1 MYLCSMFTYSRAFY
15 DLRNA
20 LLAIYDEGESTAAA
34 HIMLEHI
41 TGEDKLQRLTDK
53 DKEFTT
59 EQQRQYNTIK
69 EKLLKATPIQY
80 IVGKAWFRGRE
91 FAVNENALIP
101 RPETEELVDWIIA
114 DVKAAG
120 TTPAI
125 LDIGAGSGCISVSL
139 KLDMPESTVTAC
151 DVSVGAML
159 VARTNANVMG
169 ADISLQHID
178 FLQESQR
185 ALLGIYDIIVS
196 NPPYIPDTQKESIHA
211 NVLNHEPHVALFV
224 SGGDPLLFY
233 RLIADFGK
241 EHLTDKGII
250 YCELD
255 YDYAVE
261 ARQLF
266 ENKGYKNVEIRKDMS
281 GNTRM
286 LKAEKA

>member
-1 MYLCSMFTYSRAFY
+1 MFTYSKAFY
-15 DLRNA
+15 DLKNA
-20 LLAIYDEGESTAAA
+20 LLALYDEGESTAAA
-34 HIMLEHI
+34 HIILEHI
-41 TGEDKLQRLTDK
+41 TDEDKLQRLTDK

-59 EQQRQYNTIK
+59 AQQEQYETIK
-69 EKLLKATPIQY
+69 EKLLRATPIQY
-80 IVGKAWFRGRE
+80 VVGKAWFRGRE

-114 DVKAAG
+114 DVRAAG
-120 TTPAI
+120 TKPSI

-139 KLDMPESTVTAC
+139 KLDIPETMVTAC

-185 ALLGIYDIIVS
+185 ALLGVYDIIVS
-196 NPPYIPDTQKESIHA
+196 NPPYIPDTQKDSIHA
-211 NVLNHEPHVALFV
+211 NVLDHEPHVALFV

-241 EHLTDKGII
+241 KHLTERGII

-266 ENKGYKNVEIRKDMS
+266 EDKGYKNVEIRKDMS